1 MICLK
6 SYDKFLA
13 SQICVFSLG
22 EHETANIAIAKV
34 GIEPRQ
40 TSVDW
45 PVLEFTPSGE
55 KSR

>member
-22 EHETANIAIAKV
+22 EHETADLAIAKV

-40 TSVDW
+40 TSADCQ
-45 PVLEFTPSGE
+45 S
-55 KSR
+55 